1 MKNVVAVY
9 GRRET
14 KIYSPK
20 FKNKAVATWRDQTKL
35 PKKSQNE
42 VADGLGINHET
53 FRRWCKDARKGKTSN
68 LTQTQA
74 LASEVTRLREVVDD
88 LTLTL
93 AKLKQGRR

>member
-20 FKNKAVATWRDQTKL
+20 FKTKAVATWRDQTKL

>member
-14 KIYSPK
+14 KIYSLK
-20 FKNKAVATWRDQTKL
+20 FKTKAVATYQDQTKL

-53 FRRWCKDARKGKTSN
+53 FRRWCKDARKGKTSS

-88 LTLTL
+88 LTLAL